1 MRRLA
6 FLPVHLPIVLTGLIV
21 AWAAVSCTGSPSTLN
36 TGGYPTT
43 VPPVS
48 TLAAPLAATS
58 SVSAS
63 PALVS
68 GESVIRFKNLAQGFR
83 LGSAQSSPAVHVAVD
98 PKSRDD
104 LAALVAPE
112 HQSVLKGVDLER
124 EVVLGAFWGVRPSG
138 GFSIGIRK
146 VSITNADLTVN
157 VILSE
162 NDPTV
167 PKIEASTS
175 PYHLVTIDR
184 SSLPQHSS
192 SHYRLMN
199 GDAVLAEGELP

>member
-1 MRRLA
+1 MRGSA
-6 FLPVHLPIVLTGLIV
+6 FLPIHLLIVITGLIV
-21 AWAAVSCTGSPSTLN
+21 AWATLSCGSPPAPI
-36 TGGYPTT
+36 TGGYPSP

-48 TLAAPLAATS
+48 TLAAPLAPIS

-68 GESVIRFKNLAQGFR
+68 GEGVIPFKNLAQGFR
-83 LGSAQSSPAVHVAVD
+83 LGSAQFGPAVHMAVD

-138 GFSIGIRK
+138 GFSIEIRT

-157 VILSE
+157 VLLRE

-175 PYHLVTIDR
+175 PYHLVIIDR
-184 SSLPQHSS
+184 SSLPQNSG
-192 SHYRLMN
+192 SHYRLVN
-199 GDAVLAEGELP
+199 GDAVLVEGELP